1 MLPTTLGDRNDFPDF
16 SDEENK
22 TEKDCITDHM
32 SNNQN
37 KDSNPDMFD
46 SKAHSFIHSFN
57 RAYYV
62 SGTALTMLNT
72 FAHFIFISKL

>member
-32 SNNQN
+32 SNN
-37 KDSNPDMFD
+37 
-46 SKAHSFIHSFN
+46 
-57 RAYYV
+57 
-62 SGTALTMLNT
+62 
-72 FAHFIFISKL
+72 